1 MEEPSIRELFFKKL
15 ENIITIVGVIVAVLS
30 TVIGIFLND
39 NIWVLGAAAT
49 VLAAL
54 TVAQL
59 VANYA
64 NLESRKSIERIEN
77 HLKRQGKP
85 LFTTRKGL
93 DAVEPF
99 QQFLAQGQDLLI
111 AGMSLVGTVGPLR
124 TFLRD
129 LAERGIRLRFLLF
142 DLESPFLEAAA
153 QEHGVSPESLRA
165 DISASLNHI
174 HHIKESVGESK
185 RGFVQYRLLRT
196 VPDTSIVMRNGDSND
211 GVIRCELY
219 LYQTDTTG
227 RPAFRIT
234 PSDGM
239 VYQSIRDAA
248 ERLWSDSQN

>member
-1 MEEPSIRELFFKKL
+1 
-15 ENIITIVGVIVAVLS
+15 
-30 TVIGIFLND
+30 
-39 NIWVLGAAAT
+39 VLGAILAVLGAL
-49 VLAAL
+49 VYLQLAANF
-54 TVAQL
+54 AS
-59 VANYA
+59 
-64 NLESRKSIERIEN
+64 LESKISTEKIEKLLR
-77 HLKRQGKP
+77 RQGKP

-93 DAVEPF
+93 DAEEPF

-111 AGMSLVGTVGPLR
+111 TGISLIGTVGPLR
-124 TFLRD
+124 AFLRD

-142 DLESPFLEAAA
+142 DPESPFLEAAA

-174 HHIKESVGESK
+174 HQIKESVGEGK
-185 RGFVQYRLLRT
+185 REFVQYGLLRT
-196 VPDTSIVMRNGDSND
+196 VPDTSIVMRNGNNND

-248 ERLWSDSQN
+248 ERLWRDSQH